1 MKYLKY
7 FYPDANSKDWI
18 NLKAGKRVQIIKK
31 SKENKASIEFG
42 TEIIYSSKKNL
53 AGLIGASPGA
63 SVSCSIMLDVIS
75 NFYKKES
82 LQKKINKIVPSY
94 GLSLNS
100 NPKIMRE
107 IRKKVYK
114 NLKLK

>member
-1 MKYLKY
+1 MSLEQRL
-7 FYPDANSKDWI
+7 FTH
-18 NLKAGKRVQIIKK
+18 Q
-31 SKENKASIEFG
+31 E
-42 TEIIYSSKKNL
+42 KNL

-63 SVSCSIMLDVIS
+63 SVSCSVMLNVIS

-82 LQKKINKIVPSY
+82 LQKKIKKIVPSY